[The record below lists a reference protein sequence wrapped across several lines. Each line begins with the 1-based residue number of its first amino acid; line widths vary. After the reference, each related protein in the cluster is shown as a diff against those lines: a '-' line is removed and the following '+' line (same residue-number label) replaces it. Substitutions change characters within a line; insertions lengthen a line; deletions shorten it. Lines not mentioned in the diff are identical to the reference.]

1 MRISITRNLYPF
13 IGVGLGSLLWVAHS
27 YCSSPQKVLAETPR
41 SEQGEQLSAQAETA
55 YSADRYQQAINLW
68 LKIIEQEPNPLSQT
82 EIASIQLNIA
92 STFFQIG
99 DYGAAVRHWQKAI
112 ETYREVDSDKLLAAS
127 LVDQARAYLGL
138 GQTDF
143 ATKRLEEALNLVS
156 NQDAENNRVLATAY
170 LTLGN
175 INILQGKDLQAEKN
189 YRHSFQYASTAQEK
203 SVAQNN
209 LSQLFWARAQN
220 STMPPHEAIYNR
232 RLALEAAQKAV
243 ESSEKSQSLASV
255 DALLQLVRVSKG
267 KENNNRDYFLQKA
280 ETILDALPNSSRKVY
295 ALINLSE
302 FQTNPV
308 ATLKQAEQIAKQI
321 QDNRSASFALGNLGK
336 YYEQKKQYGSALN
349 WTNQARLAAS
359 YTQADDSLY
368 RWDWQA
374 GRIYTMLAQTDNAIE
389 AYFSSV
395 ASLQRIRRELA
406 IEQEKQINFELE
418 IEPVYRELLQLLL
431 AHNPDSKQIKQ
442 ALDVMELLQLSELEH
457 FFKDDCLEL
466 TSEGELLPESNMGL
480 IQTIVLPEE
489 THLILQTQAKIKSI
503 KIDLDSSR
511 LEELVRQWRLDLENR
526 ENDNYL
532 FLGRQLYHLLLE
544 PLESELSG
552 HQLKTLIFINDGIL
566 RNVPMA
572 ALYDGEQFLGENY
585 AVGVSLGLN
594 LQIRPVESNKAQTKI
609 LAFGLSSETEAFPAL
624 PYVRQEIDLLSQ
636 VAEVKQFLNTEFIAE
651 KMEKELV
658 RDNFPLVHIA
668 THGQFNGTLEES
680 FLETYQG
687 RINLLDLENLLS
699 SHQINFP
706 ANPIELLTLS
716 ACETAA
722 GDKRAVLGLAG
733 VAIRSGVNNVIGSL
747 WSIDDEQVVSLVTD
761 FYRYLLSEE
770 MSQFEAL
777 RQAQINTIGDPNS
790 HPAIW
795 SNLILIVN

>member
-1 MRISITRNLYPF
+1 MVNLYPS
-13 IGVGLGSLLWVAHS
+13 IGYRLSVLFLITCS
-27 YCSSPQKVLAETPR
+27 YFSSSQKVLAENPTVKQ
-41 SEQGEQLSAQAETA
+41 SEQFAQAETA
-55 YSADRYQQAINLW
+55 YSNNRYQKAINLW
-68 LKIIEQEPNPLSQT
+68 LKIIESKSNSLSQA
-82 EIASIQLNIA
+82 EIALVQLNIA
-92 STFFQIG
+92 STFFHIG

-112 ETYREVDSDKLLAAS
+112 EIYQEVDSDKLLAAS
-127 LVDQARAYLGL
+127 LVDQARAYLAL

-143 ATKRLEEALNLVS
+143 ALKRLDEALNLVEEKPREI
-156 NQDAENNRVLATAY
+156 QAENNRVLATAY

-175 INILQGKDLQAEKN
+175 INILRGQDLQAEKN
-189 YRHSFQYASTAQEK
+189 YHSSYQYASTAQEK
-203 SVAQNN
+203 TVAQNN

-220 STMPPHEAIYNR
+220 YTMPSPKAIDNH

-243 ESSEKSQSLASV
+243 ELSENIQSLATV
-255 DALLQLVRVSKG
+255 DALLQLVRVSNG
-267 KENNNRDYFLQKA
+267 EENFERDYYLQTA
-280 ETILDALPNSSRKVY
+280 EIILSVLPNSTRKVY

-302 FQTNPV
+302 FQPNPV
-308 ATLKQAEQIAKQI
+308 ATLRQAEEIAKQI

-336 YYEQKKQYGSALN
+336 YYEQKKQYQQAQN

-389 AYFSSV
+389 AYFSAI

-418 IEPVYRELLQLLL
+418 IEPVYRELIQLLL
-431 AHNPDSKQIKQ
+431 ADNPDSKQIKQ

-466 TSEGELLPESNMGL
+466 TSERELLPENKMGL

-489 THLILQTQAKIKSI
+489 TYLILQIQNQQIQSI
-503 KIDLDSSR
+503 KIDISSSQ
-511 LEELVRQWRLDLENR
+511 LEELVRQWRLDLETR

-532 FLGRQLYHLLLE
+532 FSGRQLYHLLLE
-544 PLESELSG
+544 PIESELSE

-572 ALYDGEQFLGENY
+572 ALHDGKQFLGEQY
-585 AVGVSLGLN
+585 AVGISLGLN
-594 LQIRPVESNKAQTKI
+594 LQIKPVESKTVQTKI
-609 LAFGLSSETEAFPAL
+609 LAFGLSAATDTFPAL
-624 PYVRQEIDLLSQ
+624 PYVQREINSLSE
-636 VAEVKQFLNTEFIAE
+636 VAEVEQFLNSEFIID
-651 KMEKELV
+651 KMEKELMNN
-658 RDNFPLVHIA
+658 NFPLVHIA

-687 RINLLDLENLLS
+687 QINLLDLENILS

-706 ANPIELLTLS
+706 ANPIKLLTLS

-747 WSIDDEQVVSLVTD
+747 WSIDDEQVVSLVAD
-761 FYRYLLSEE
+761 FYRYLLESK

>member
-1 MRISITRNLYPF
+1 MMSITRNLYPF

-27 YCSSPQKVLAETPR
+27 CHSSHQKVLAETP
-41 SEQGEQLSAQAETA
+41 SIEQGEQLSAQAETA
-55 YSADRYQQAINLW
+55 YSADRYRQAINLW
-68 LKIIEQEPNPLSQT
+68 LKIIEQEPNHLSQT

-232 RLALEAAQKAV
+232 SLALEAAQKAV
-243 ESSEKSQSLASV
+243 ESSEKSKSLASV
-255 DALLQLVRVSKG
+255 DALLQLVRVSKE
-267 KENNNRDYFLQKA
+267 KKNFNRDYFLEKA
-280 ETILDALPNSSRKVY
+280 EIILSALPNSSRKVY

-418 IEPVYRELLQLLL
+418 IEPVYRELIQLLL
-431 AHNPDSKQIKQ
+431 AHNPNSKQIKQ

-489 THLILQTQAKIKSI
+489 THLILQTQAKIQSI
-503 KIDLDSSR
+503 KIDIDSSR

-651 KMEKELV
+651 KIKKELV